1 MNEEEKK
8 EAVEKSRKEIEE
20 KKSKQIKR
28 LQMFDQLLKEAPQFK
43 YNLNIFTDVKLAE
56 GDYKED
62 EKAIRNL
69 GDFINNTIIP
79 KLVQNFE
86 SGENV
91 PTDNENL
98 SEIFHSQGLNMRY
111 IGKVSKAIDEDKL
124 PHIKTLLER
133 WMVWRWATKIFNDLV
148 KGVPSSWISKFIAHF
163 LNILLAPEH
172 LILKLNNG
180 EVLKNEIRE
189 VIKTQPKQ
197 KPNNQVSNEQQINK
211 SNTKRKGKNKKKNK
225 TEKTE
230 NNGEHKIEKQSV
242 YKISSLFNRNFK
254 TLLDDNKNLKCL
266 KLKPKE
272 LYSRILRSAKKKYD
286 FDLSS
291 ELVGLKWRKSYKFKI
306 SFLRDL
312 CLSIGIKIRAK
323 DYNLEE
329 LVQTSEESKNSNK
342 VSQQN
347 NTLPFS
353 EEDIL
358 EIIPSVRHIEI
369 VNYDYK
375 SLISNAKTS
384 MKEGYFEQAFDYLN
398 QAININLQIAGPINK
413 ETASWLSKLSDIH
426 YKFGD
431 YSQAIQLQIKCVILN
446 EKIFGK
452 IHSQTAKS
460 YASLAQIVSIKI

>member
-69 GDFINNTIIP
+69 EDFINNTIIP

-133 WMVWRWATKIFNDLV
+133 WIVWRWATKIFNDLV

-172 LILKLNNG
+172 LIQKLNNG

-197 KPNNQVSNEQQINK
+197 KPNNQVI
-211 SNTKRKGKNKKKNK
+211 TG
-225 TEKTE
+225 
-230 NNGEHKIEKQSV
+230 
-242 YKISSLFNRNFK
+242 
-254 TLLDDNKNLKCL
+254 
-266 KLKPKE
+266 
-272 LYSRILRSAKKKYD
+272 
-286 FDLSS
+286 
-291 ELVGLKWRKSYKFKI
+291 
-306 SFLRDL
+306 SFIYRPD
-312 CLSIGIKIRAK
+312 
-323 DYNLEE
+323 
-329 LVQTSEESKNSNK
+329 
-342 VSQQN
+342 
-347 NTLPFS
+347 
-353 EEDIL
+353 
-358 EIIPSVRHIEI
+358 SVRIHMFPRS
-369 VNYDYK
+369 N
-375 SLISNAKTS
+375 LI
-384 MKEGYFEQAFDYLN
+384 
-398 QAININLQIAGPINK
+398 
-413 ETASWLSKLSDIH
+413 
-426 YKFGD
+426 
-431 YSQAIQLQIKCVILN
+431 
-446 EKIFGK
+446 
-452 IHSQTAKS
+452 
-460 YASLAQIVSIKI
+460 